1 MRITSLLIAAMLTA
15 TAPMVP
21 LATYANAQSHD
32 DSDRARN
39 HLASGRTMSLRE
51 IEQLVLPKMRGMQYL
66 GPEYFPRLIDTQ
78 RPVTL
83 MSLSGHTKIH
93 RPQTELRHLQA
104 AVSQLHWL

>member
-15 TAPMVP
+15 TAPIVP

-51 IEQLVLPKMRGMQYL
+51 IEQSDFKHSSKH
-66 GPEYFPRLIDTQ
+66 FFLIGTQ
-78 RPVTL
+78 TQTKCKTYGLSVFSCFSIL
-83 MSLSGHTKIH
+83 EFSQESLKSI
-93 RPQTELRHLQA
+93 R
-104 AVSQLHWL
+104 

>member
-66 GPEYFPRLIDTQ
+66 GPEYFPREQIYRLKFLKDGRVYFVEVDAT
-78 RPVTL
+78 T
-83 MSLSGHTKIH
+83 GKIIGT
-93 RPQTELRHLQA
+93 R
-104 AVSQLHWL
+104 